1 MENYKELTDLV
12 SCYWNSRAK
21 DFSVFRKDEYH
32 SVQFDK
38 WALEL
43 KEKLGANRNAKVLDV
58 GCGSGFLSA
67 ILTTLGYEVTG
78 VLRMP
83 LTQMEAPNAERLA
96 KAMKE
101 FGIL

>member
-1 MENYKELTDLV
+1 MEIYKELTDLV

-43 KEKLGANRNAKVLDV
+43 KVKL
-58 GCGSGFLSA
+58 
-67 ILTTLGYEVTG
+67 
-78 VLRMP
+78 
-83 LTQMEAPNAERLA
+83 
-96 KAMKE
+96 
-101 FGIL
+101 